1 MNLEKIVS
9 KCTRSKLL
17 VSSRILGLIDDK
29 TLNNPNE
36 EIVWLANP
44 EKEVKLPLVNKIK
57 YSYCYR
63 RFQDGEIINL

>member
-1 MNLEKIVS
+1 MNTEEIVG
-9 KCTRSKLL
+9 KYARSELL
-17 VSSRILGLIDDK
+17 VSSRKLGLIDDRI
-29 TLNNPNE
+29 LNNPNE